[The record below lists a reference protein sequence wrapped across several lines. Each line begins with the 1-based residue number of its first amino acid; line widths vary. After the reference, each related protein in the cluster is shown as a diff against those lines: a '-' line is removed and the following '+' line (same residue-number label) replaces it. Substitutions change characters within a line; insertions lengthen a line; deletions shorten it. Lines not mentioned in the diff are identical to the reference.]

1 MPRVI
6 HEQKCLA
13 IVLRVCLV
21 DARATLVNCLL
32 NILVGWIAQGDDLIS
47 CELQTAQTGSDNLDV
62 IHGLIDINETFLA
75 LDLAQLVVLTASDDN
90 GSLFLRLEVLVD
102 IAAAEE
108 EFIFDA
114 EPATYA
120 GWFARLNHNKNYIIC
135 NVQF

>member
-1 MPRVI
+1 M
-6 HEQKCLA
+6 
-13 IVLRVCLV
+13 VLISVS
-21 DARATLVNCLL
+21 LVNARTAFVNSLL
-32 NILVGWIAQGDDLIS
+32 DILVGRIAQSYDLIS

-114 EPATYA
+114 EPAAYA